1 MDKGKQNRVISMSEF
16 LARKATMLAEK
27 QELQRQPII
36 IPEFINEALEENRH
50 RERRLGMRVIE
61 QVIDS
66 SDIPKANEVGQ
77 AEPPVI
83 PHQEQN

>member
-16 LARKATMLAEK
+16 LDHKATMLAEK

-36 IPEFINEALEENRH
+36 IPEFIKEALEENRH
-50 RERRLGMRVIE
+50 RERRFGMRVVE

-66 SDIPKANEVGQ
+66 SDIPKANEVNQ
-77 AEPPVI
+77 AEPPVTS
-83 PHQEQN
+83 HQE

>member
-1 MDKGKQNRVISMSEF
+1 MDKGKQNRVVSMSEF
-16 LARKATMLAEK
+16 LDRKATMLAEK

-36 IPEFINEALEENRH
+36 IPEFIKEALEENRH

-66 SDIPKANEVGQ
+66 SDIPKANEVSPV
-77 AEPPVI
+77 EPSVI
-83 PHQEQN
+83 PHQE

>member
-1 MDKGKQNRVISMSEF
+1 MDKGRQNRVISMREF
-16 LARKATMLAEK
+16 LDRKATTLAEK

-36 IPEFINEALEENRH
+36 IPEFIKEALEENRH

-66 SDIPKANEVGQ
+66 SDIPKANEVSQ

-83 PHQEQN
+83 PHQE